1 MIQRTRLPAA
11 RPAAVWLLVTC
22 GLACSWATAG
32 DAVISLASEQVWTGT
47 FADLLV
53 AVASAALIVSA
64 CWLWVVTTVTVA
76 DLLRGRAHTAHGLTR
91 RLVLTA
97 CGVAVVAG
105 VCGPALAAGGSDE
118 HRLAG
123 LPLPD
128 RAVAGAVARPA
139 QQPQHVTAPAPT
151 VRRTPANA
159 LARREPMTVRP
170 GDSLWSIAQ
179 SELGP
184 DAGLR
189 EIDETW
195 RALYDANRAAIGA
208 NPDLIT
214 PGQQLRPPRPL
225 PPETDQ

>member
-1 MIQRTRLPAA
+1 MRQYPIPAG
-11 RPAAVWLLVTC
+11 RPAAVWLVVTG
-22 GLACSWATAG
+22 GLAGAWATAG
-32 DAVISLASEQVWTGT
+32 DAATSLAAGPVWTST
-47 FADLLV
+47 FDDLLV
-53 AVASAALIVSA
+53 AVACAALIASA
-64 CWLWVVTTVTVA
+64 CWLWVVTTVTIV
-76 DLLRGRAHTAHGLTR
+76 DLLLGGASTPRGLTR
-91 RLVLTA
+91 RLVVMA

-105 VCGPALAAGGSDE
+105 VSGPALAAGGSDE

-128 RAVAGAVARPA
+128 RAVAGAAARPA
-139 QQPQHVTAPAPT
+139 QPPQHATPPAPT
-151 VRRTPANA
+151 VRRTPRTAPV
-159 LARREPMTVRP
+159 RREPIIVRS

-184 DAGLR
+184 DARLP

-208 NPDLIT
+208 DPDLIT
-214 PGQQLRPPRPL
+214 PGQRLRTPLTL